1 LKAAGGKDRP
11 TAGNCGGFARVAES
25 GGHLGGAHTRANDW
39 QAFRTH
45 SIHPGLP
52 PSMVTNWKSSRS
64 PRCRFAE
71 KSLNIVDG
79 LRPSHFSIA
88 VSIEVTV

>member
-1 LKAAGGKDRP
+1 
-11 TAGNCGGFARVAES
+11 
-25 GGHLGGAHTRANDW
+25 
-39 QAFRTH
+39 
-45 SIHPGLP
+45 
-52 PSMVTNWKSSRS
+52 MVTNWKSSRS